1 MRFWKRFA
9 AASAAATVATVLG
22 LLLVL
27 MPASGADEIDQEVP
41 GPANGFTLFADDP
54 LQSFQPAQATIR
66 AVEVYLQAEDF
77 EGTFDETDVI
87 VEIWTDGFGALV
99 GSATVPLPENF
110 TGGWLLLNFAPSL
123 NVVPDDT
130 YLLDVYLDAVL
141 PVEEDLGWAYQDT
154 SSYGRGAGTIG
165 GNPVDPDL
173 DFLFRTYYNDPT
185 PPVVDYTLNPA
196 SPGDGGWYNVVP
208 VTLTWTITDPD
219 SDVTLIGCVDQT
231 VVAESPMTTY
241 DCTADSNGGTT
252 VHPGVSFGV
261 DLTKPVITLNTI
273 TTPNGN
279 GWNNTDVTASFTC
292 TDSGG
297 SGVDGGATNL
307 PNVTLTTEGANQSLS
322 STGTCVDNAGNV
334 ADHIT
339 VNGINIDKTAP
350 TSVFLS
356 IIAGTPGSNGWYIS
370 DVTVR
375 TNGTDSVSPVT
386 CTADQFQT
394 TDTTPAGQDFNG
406 SCTNAAGLVT
416 NASTLN
422 VKLDETAPTAT
433 LGVFSGTLGLNGW
446 YTSNVVMETTGT
458 DAHSGIASCTSN
470 QSFTNETTGITVNG
484 SCMDAAGH
492 VTNAAP
498 FNLKI
503 DKTGP
508 TGVFLSVTAGTSG
521 ANGWY
526 TSDVTVHTNGT
537 DNVSPITSCTADQFQ
552 TTDTAPAG
560 VDFNGSCTNEAGL
573 VTNAPLLNIKLDK
586 TAPTAVLSV
595 FSGTLGANGWY
606 TSSVVVQTTGTDA
619 TSGAPTC
626 TANQTF
632 NFESTGITVNGSCTN
647 AAGLTTNAAP
657 LNIKIDM
664 TAPTSVFLSV
674 TAGALGSNSW
684 YTSDVTVHTN
694 GTDNVSPIVFCTAD
708 QFQTTDTT
716 PAGVDF
722 NGYCENEAGLQTNA
736 SPLNIKLDKTAPTAT
751 LSVFSG
757 TLGANGWYTS
767 AVVVQTTG
775 TDANS
780 GIDSC
785 TPNQTFNFESTGF
798 AVNGSCTD
806 EAGHTTNATPIN
818 IKIDMTA
825 PAPVFLSVTAGILG
839 NAGWYLSDVTV
850 HTNGTDAIS
859 GVTCTADQFQNADT
873 AGTNFN
879 GSCTNGAGLVTNA
892 SQITIKLDKT
902 APTASLAVLTGTLGN
917 NGWYRSDVVVRTT
930 GFDGLSGLLGCT
942 PDQTFSAES
951 AGFVVNGSCEDIA
964 GNVANA
970 TPLPLKID
978 KTAPVTTLSTTPGAP
993 DGLNGWFINSPV
1005 TVHTNG
1011 VDALSG
1017 IDTCTADDQQTT
1029 DTAGQLFSGSCTDL
1043 AGNTSSAS
1051 TTIKLDTTDPD
1062 ADILV
1067 VDGIEGANGWY
1078 ISTVIAEAFGTD
1090 NVSGPVVC
1098 TPQIQSYGIET
1109 TGHDLEADCTN
1120 QAGRMTHVMVH
1131 VKIDK
1136 TAPVTTLNTLPAAPN
1151 GLNGWFT
1158 SDVSIF
1164 ATFVELISNPT
1175 VTCTAP
1181 FQVTTET
1188 TGQLVTVTCT
1198 NDAGLSSSASQTIKL
1213 DKTGPTDV
1221 ELSVTDGTLGAN
1233 GWYTSDIEVS
1243 TTGTDN
1249 ISGPVV
1255 CTAPQSFALE
1265 ADEPG
1270 EEFNGE
1276 CTNQAGLSTPAD
1288 PLLVKVD
1295 KTAPTNVELA
1305 VTAGTL
1311 GNNGWY
1317 TTDVT
1322 VETTSDAETIS
1333 DPVVCTADQQQT
1345 VDTAGQE
1352 FNGSCTNDAG
1362 LTTDADPLVIKLDKT
1377 PPTLA
1382 PTVPAAIEQNAVAS
1396 ATPNAT
1402 DAMSGV
1408 ASQSC
1413 GALVT
1418 TTLGTFTVQCTAT
1431 DNAGNTTT
1439 VDVQY
1444 TVLSTAADC
1453 GKILFGTT
1461 PPPGGGVGTFAFSCG
1476 SIAQLIAVTG
1486 CNQATMTIY
1495 YNKPGGGY
1503 AVYIPGS
1510 QVAAVN
1516 AEFVTIFNGNPQIPV
1531 NTIFSVKCV

>member
-87 VEIWTDGFGALV
+87 VEIWTNGFGALV

-208 VTLTWTITDPD
+208 VTLTWTVTDPD

-339 VNGINIDKTAP
+339 VSGINIDKTAP
-350 TSVFLS
+350 TIVAAATTTPNGANNWYLNDVIVHFTCADNLS
-356 IIAGTPGSNGWYIS
+356 GFAVGACPGDQTLTTEGSAVSASQPTVTDLAGNISAPSNL
-370 DVTVR
+370 VTV
-375 TNGTDSVSPVT
+375 
-386 CTADQFQT
+386 
-394 TDTTPAGQDFNG
+394 
-406 SCTNAAGLVT
+406 
-416 NASTLN
+416 
-422 VKLDETAPTAT
+422 
-433 LGVFSGTLGLNGW
+433 
-446 YTSNVVMETTGT
+446 
-458 DAHSGIASCTSN
+458 
-470 QSFTNETTGITVNG
+470 
-484 SCMDAAGH
+484 
-492 VTNAAP
+492 
-498 FNLKI
+498 KI
-503 DKTGP
+503 
-508 TGVFLSVTAGTSG
+508 
-521 ANGWY
+521 
-526 TSDVTVHTNGT
+526 
-537 DNVSPITSCTADQFQ
+537 
-552 TTDTAPAG
+552 
-560 VDFNGSCTNEAGL
+560 
-573 VTNAPLLNIKLDK
+573 
-586 TAPTAVLSV
+586 
-595 FSGTLGANGWY
+595 
-606 TSSVVVQTTGTDA
+606 
-619 TSGAPTC
+619 
-626 TANQTF
+626 
-632 NFESTGITVNGSCTN
+632 
-647 AAGLTTNAAP
+647 
-657 LNIKIDM
+657 
-664 TAPTSVFLSV
+664 
-674 TAGALGSNSW
+674 
-684 YTSDVTVHTN
+684 
-694 GTDNVSPIVFCTAD
+694 
-708 QFQTTDTT
+708 
-716 PAGVDF
+716 
-722 NGYCENEAGLQTNA
+722 
-736 SPLNIKLDKTAPTAT
+736 DKTAPTAT

-757 TLGANGWYTS
+757 TLGTNGWYRST
-767 AVVVQTTG
+767 VVMRTTG
-775 TDANS
+775 TFGPS
-780 GIDSC
+780 GIASC
-785 TPNQTFNFESTGF
+785 TADQNFASDTASTT
-798 AVNGSCTD
+798 VNGSCTD
-806 EAGHTTNATPIN
+806 NAGRIANALPFN
-818 IKIDMTA
+818 LKIDQTA
-825 PAPVFLSVTAGILG
+825 PTVSAAATTAPNG
-839 NAGWYLSDVTV
+839 AGWYNSDVTV
-850 HTNGTDAIS
+850 HFTCADALSGIATCPADQLLNSEGPAIS
-859 GVTCTADQFQNADT
+859 
-873 AGTNFN
+873 
-879 GSCTNGAGLVTNA
+879 S
-892 SQITIKLDKT
+892 
-902 APTASLAVLTGTLGN
+902 TGMQATDL
-917 NGWYRSDVVVRTT
+917 
-930 GFDGLSGLLGCT
+930 
-942 PDQTFSAES
+942 
-951 AGFVVNGSCEDIA
+951 A
-964 GNVANA
+964 GNTSLTSNTV
-970 TPLPLKID
+970 TVKID
-978 KTAPVTTLSTTPGAP
+978 KTAPVVSLHPNPAAP
-993 DGLNGWFINSPV
+993 NGNGWYKTDV
-1005 TVHTNG
+1005 TVDTQG
-1011 VDALSG
+1011 VDGGSG
-1017 IDTCTADDQQTT
+1017 LTDANCTPDQLIGETPA
-1029 DTAGQLFSGSCTDL
+1029 AGVDVVGSCTDL
-1043 AGNTSSAS
+1043 AGNVGNAGPLNIKVDKTAPTTTLNVAGTAGTNGWYKNDPVNTNATGVDGLSGIDSCVSSHPVINTNTAGTLVTGTCTDLAGNSS
-1051 TTIKLDTTDPD
+1051 TDTEVIKLDTTAPTG
-1062 ADILV
+1062 ALTV
-1067 VDGIEGANGWY
+1067 VLGTVGLNGWY
-1078 ISTVIAEAFGTD
+1078 RSPVLVAATGDDDVSGPVVCDPPLQNLGTETAGTILNATCTNQAGISAPATPLNVKIDFTGPTVTLTPSGTPGNNGWFTSAVTVDTSGVDALSGQSDANCTADQFFNANTASTVVAGSCTDNAGNTSSTNTVIRIDLTDPVPTMLVTSGTPGDNGWYTTDVTVNTTGTD
-1090 NVSGPVVC
+1090 DVSGPVVC
-1098 TPQIQSYGIET
+1098 TPPTETHSLETMSYIFEST
-1109 TGHDLEADCTN
+1109 CEN
-1120 QAGRMTHVMVH
+1120 QAGRTATDSIE

-1136 TAPVTTLNTLPAAPN
+1136 TPPEVELVFITGAPGV
-1151 GLNGWFT
+1151 NGWST
-1158 SDVSIF
+1158 ENVALDAIVTEDMANPVVCTPNSIP
-1164 ATFVELISNPT
+1164 AIT
-1175 VTCTAP
+1175 V
-1181 FQVTTET
+1181 ET
-1188 TGQLVTVTCT
+1188 TGQLVEVTCT
-1198 NDAGLSSSASQTIKL
+1198 NDAGLETTASVLIKL
-1213 DKTGPTDV
+1213 DKTPPEADILVV
-1221 ELSVTDGTLGAN
+1221 EGVEGDN
-1233 GWYTSDIEVS
+1233 GWYTTTVTAEAFGSD
-1243 TTGTDN
+1243 T

-1255 CTAPQSFALE
+1255 CVPQLQQQSDETTGVDLE
-1265 ADEPG
+1265 A
-1270 EEFNGE
+1270 E
-1276 CTNQAGLSTPAD
+1276 CTNQAGLMTPV
-1288 PLLVKVD
+1288 LVNVKVD

-1396 ATPNAT
+1396 ATPNAA

-1503 AVYIPGS
+1503 AVYIPAS